1 MLLGLFES
9 CCAPASYSLIA
20 DYFPPE
26 IRTTANSYFAGC
38 IFVGTALSSVSTIMV
53 GGLGWRLTYVIVGS
67 YGILA
72 GILVLIMIQEPPR
85 GPFDPKKVEEVEE
98 EASILDKNNE

>member
-1 MLLGLFES
+1 MTLGLFES
-9 CCAPASYSLIA
+9 CCAPAAYSLIA
-20 DYFPPE
+20 DYFQPE

-53 GGLGWRLTYVIVGS
+53 GGLGWRLTYIIVGS

-72 GILVLIMIQEPPR
+72 GLLVLAFVQEPPR
-85 GPFDPKKVEEVEE
+85 GRFDPKKVEEPQAE
-98 EASILDKNNE
+98 